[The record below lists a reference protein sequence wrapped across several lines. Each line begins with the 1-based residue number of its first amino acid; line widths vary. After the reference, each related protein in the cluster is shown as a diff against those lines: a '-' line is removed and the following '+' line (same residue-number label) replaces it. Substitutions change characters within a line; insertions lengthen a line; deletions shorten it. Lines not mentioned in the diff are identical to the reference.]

1 MPRRGPWG
9 GGRYLQD
16 AGGALAPQRAQDE
29 PPAAGAGGGADGVLP
44 SAAHALV
51 AVVLLGED
59 LAVGIV
65 PAKQSRAHTRPITCP
80 AFTLASNDACPS
92 LALIASHSISLPG

>member
-16 AGGALAPQRAQDE
+16 AGGSLAPQRAQDE
-29 PPAAGAGGGADGVLP
+29 APAAGAGGGADGVLP
-44 SAAHALV
+44 GTVHALV
-51 AVVLLGED
+51 AIMLLGED

-65 PAKQSRAHTRPITCP
+65 PAKQSQAHTHPIALP
-80 AFTLASNDACPS
+80 PPNDVPPS
-92 LALIASHSISLPG
+92 LALIVSHRISSLHLG